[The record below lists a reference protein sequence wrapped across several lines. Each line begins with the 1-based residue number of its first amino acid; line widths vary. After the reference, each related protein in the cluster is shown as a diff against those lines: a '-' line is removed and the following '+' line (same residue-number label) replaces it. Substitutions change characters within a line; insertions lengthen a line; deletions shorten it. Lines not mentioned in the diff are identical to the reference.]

1 MASPASQNRLM
12 MSYLFWFAG
21 FLGVS
26 GLHRMYN
33 GKVVTGLIWFFTL
46 GLFGVGQFIDILFVP
61 GMAKE
66 HQLKQL
72 RARYG
77 SAVDDLLT
85 PPTVAAQT
93 IQEPSREEKMVK
105 LLKAAQKYG
114 GQISVTQAV
123 METSMGFEA
132 VEALLKEMVKAGY
145 ASVDN
150 HPKTGTVVYQFDE
163 LMHSRADDL

>member
-1 MASPASQNRLM
+1 MASSASQNRLM
-12 MSYLFWFAG
+12 MSYLFWAAG

-46 GLFGVGQFIDILFVP
+46 GLFGIGQFIDVLFVS
-61 GMAKE
+61 GMAEE

-72 RARYG
+72 KAAYSDKG
-77 SAVDDLLT
+77 YDIFNT
-85 PPTVAAQT
+85 PVAAAQT
-93 IQEPSREEKMVK
+93 VKAPSREEKMVK

-123 METSMGFEA
+123 METSLGFDA
-132 VEALLKEMVKAGY
+132 VESLLKEMVKAGY

-163 LMHSRADDL
+163 L